1 MADESFAGVGTRQY
15 VALKL
20 LEAIGQG
27 QDKAGTHSPSGTAYW
42 KEGADE
48 DWILDTYVECLR
60 ATRGDRKDQGSGPSL
75 RSL

>member
-20 LEAIGQG
+20 LEAVAQG
-27 QDKAGTHSPSGTAYW
+27 QNKASAFSPTGAASWTEADK
-42 KEGADE
+42 

-60 ATRGDRKDQGSGPSL
+60 ATRGDRKGQDSGPSI

>member
-20 LEAIGQG
+20 LEAIAQG
-27 QDKAGTHSPSGTAYW
+27 QDKAGSHDTTGTTYW
-42 KEGADE
+42 KEADK
-48 DWILDTYVECLR
+48 DWILDTYIECLR
-60 ATRGDRKDQGSGPSL
+60 ATGGNRTGQDSGPRL

>member
-20 LEAIGQG
+20 LEAIAQG
-27 QDKAGTHSPSGTAYW
+27 QDKAGINSSTGTTYW
-42 KEGADE
+42 KEADK

-60 ATRGDRKDQGSGPSL
+60 ATRGDRKGQDSGPRV